1 MAESNDSDF
10 VKDESATP
18 DSPEKPEKKE
28 KKKKGRKKKKRGC
41 GFFLLLLL
49 LAGVAAGIQAS
60 GGADF
65 RPFVYEVLPKI
76 PFVGRS
82 LSELLGVPKIYS
94 LTVEERRRIELDEWS
109 REIAEEVR
117 SLDARMKGVTK
128 LSRDLGTREREL
140 DAARTELAE
149 RLEALSRDLGESA
162 RSGLSAEQKS
172 ELDRIV
178 RTFREMS
185 PKNAAAILEKTE
197 INLAVAVLE
206 GLQEDLRAK
215 ILGRMEP
222 ELAAKLMEEL
232 SRRKNR

>member
-1 MAESNDSDF
+1 M
-10 VKDESATP
+10 
-18 DSPEKPEKKE
+18 
-28 KKKKGRKKKKRGC
+28 
-41 GFFLLLLL
+41 
-49 LAGVAAGIQAS
+49 
-60 GGADF
+60 
-65 RPFVYEVLPKI
+65 
-76 PFVGRS
+76 
-82 LSELLGVPKIYS
+82 
-94 LTVEERRRIELDEWS
+94 
-109 REIAEEVR
+109 
-117 SLDARMKGVTK
+117 
-128 LSRDLGTREREL
+128 

-162 RSGLSAEQKS
+162 GGGLSAEQKS

-197 INLAVAVLE
+197 INLAVVVLE